1 MLGPNNIQLK
11 SVNTKWLHSK
21 IALVSQ
27 EPVLFG
33 GTIKENIAFGMDEE
47 VDLDRIIDVAKLA
60 NAYEF
65 ISTFEKGFDTVVGE
79 RGIRLSGG
87 QKQSIDF
94 FPESYIH

>member
-1 MLGPNNIQLK
+1 MGPNNLSLK

-33 GTIKENIAFGMDEE
+33 GTIKDNIAFGIDDE
-47 VDLDRIIDVAKLA
+47 VDLDKVIVVAKLA
-60 NAYEF
+60 NAFEF
-65 ISTFEKGFDTVVGE
+65 INSFEKGFDTAVGE

-87 QKQSIDF
+87 QKQSNKHFKIF
-94 FPESYIH
+94 FGI